1 MATQTGSIDL
11 EATNAVKLAAEASV
25 DNKLEN
31 YTTHSE
37 LSVEA
42 NRILG
47 TVSETYSTESSV
59 SSRFSTVN
67 QKVNGL
73 EITIGGKVDSDEPWV
88 SWLHA
93 GVDETTHEPYLAMGQ
108 DSDSPSVVYGNSAAK
123 FYDGEGDAESNVVA
137 SFGANGAIIG
147 NVESSHTSITSEV
160 TAFHDANGKEAARI
174 SMSDQGVV
182 TAWASYSVNP
192 TTSWTDRTE
201 TGITPLPDF
210 TLGDLEL
217 AVSVDDEMIRSYNI
231 SSFTQPQISF
241 TYGDIDVKFQ
251 ATKSGDTWTAAM
263 SCRNR
268 DMSTQPTVTFG
279 LSWEHIG
286 TAPMWKFGGASNQGA
301 YSFSAG
307 DGNQPTGEGAVTL
320 GLGLIANRQAQ
331 VVLGKY
337 NKPSQF
343 ADFIIGN
350 GTNDANR
357 SNALSIDSSGN
368 LIVKGFIQEG
378 NVVGITPN
386 ALQAWYTA
394 LGLTT
399 ETIYET
405 SGITIKRFG
414 RTVMVQCHGVT
425 GTPNSNT
432 TLANVDM
439 SAYKPSYNASALVC
453 DTQSTTHFARL
464 WVSKDD
470 GKPYLAF
477 AGYSSSSTWYGTLT
491 YIY

>member
-1 MATQTGSIDL
+1 MTID
-11 EATNAVKLAAEASV
+11 K
-25 DNKLEN
+25 K
-31 YTTHSE
+31 
-37 LSVEA
+37 
-42 NRILG
+42 
-47 TVSETYSTESSV
+47 TE
-59 SSRFSTVN
+59 
-67 QKVNGL
+67 
-73 EITIGGKVDSDEPWV
+73 GK
-88 SWLHA
+88 
-93 GVDETTHEPYLAMGQ
+93 Q
-108 DSDSPSVVYGNSAAK
+108 
-123 FYDGEGDAESNVVA
+123 
-137 SFGANGAIIG
+137 
-147 NVESSHTSITSEV
+147 
-160 TAFHDANGKEAARI
+160 
-174 SMSDQGVV
+174 
-182 TAWASYSVNP
+182 
-192 TTSWTDRTE
+192 
-201 TGITPLPDF
+201 
-210 TLGDLEL
+210 LEL

>member
-182 TAWASYSVNP
+182 TAWASYSVTP

-251 ATKSGDTWTAAM
+251 ATKSGDTWTYHKL
-263 SCRNR
+263 C
-268 DMSTQPTVTFG
+268 
-279 LSWEHIG
+279 
-286 TAPMWKFGGASNQGA
+286 QGIE
-301 YSFSAG
+301 SMEFSANEQ
-307 DGNQPTGEGAVTL
+307 NQQYFFL
-320 GLGLIANRQAQ
+320 C
-331 VVLGKY
+331 
-337 NKPSQF
+337 
-343 ADFIIGN
+343 GN
-350 GTNDANR
+350 GFAHN
-357 SNALSIDSSGN
+357 
-368 LIVKGFIQEG
+368 E
-378 NVVGITPN
+378 
-386 ALQAWYTA
+386 
-394 LGLTT
+394 
-399 ETIYET
+399 
-405 SGITIKRFG
+405 
-414 RTVMVQCHGVT
+414 VT
-425 GTPNSNT
+425 GAAPQITVSGRRILGNAAQDYNDQKAVQKMRLLESDVQGMMEET
-432 TLANVDM
+432 TDPAVKKALKDLAEAIHYSDV
-439 SAYKPSYNASALVC
+439 PSIPGLADVEGRIAQNIAVLQDELADENADPL
-453 DTQSTTHFARL
+453 DRIETLRRL
-464 WVSKDD
+464 LKERDWTAAILKR
-470 GKPYLAF
+470 
-477 AGYSSSSTWYGTLT
+477 
-491 YIY
+491 